1 MPGWFSPKYN
11 LDAFDRLRKY
21 NVSEKEIAQL
31 KEYAGSSDDR
41 ALFRLNPHYLA
52 QWFNWSDGRTL
63 DVLIW
68 SVVENLWHLEWDSW
82 CPGCGALL
90 QSTPELGRVE
100 AHQRCA
106 SCSWEGDI
114 LLDQVLTVYASLDT
128 NVRKLNTARCDDP
141 AFRKLVDTELGQMPA
156 LRLINRPVFRE
167 ALGDQVLPHNQSL
180 GIQHLAIFFSDLKSS
195 TALYQR
201 LGDAA
206 AYQLVRQ
213 HFISIF
219 EAVETH
225 GGAAVKTIG
234 DGVMGTFLSNSAALL
249 GIVESMQAIAEL
261 NQMAG
266 LRGQDRLR
274 LKVGLHAGPCIV
286 VTLNHRLD
294 YFGSTVN
301 IASRLSNMA
310 EGDDLLLSEA
320 VLQDPEALRI
330 VRGFGKSD
338 VLTVTLRGISKP
350 IALHRIRFNL
360 L

>member
-1 MPGWFSPKYN
+1 MLAWFSPQHH
-11 LDAFDRLRKY
+11 LEAFDRLRKY
-21 NVSEKEIAQL
+21 NVSEKEVAQL

-41 ALFRLNPHYLA
+41 ALFRINPRYLA
-52 QWFNWSDGRTL
+52 KWLNWSDGRTL
-63 DVLIW
+63 DVLVW
-68 SVVENLWHLEWDSW
+68 SVLENLWRLEWDSW

-90 QSTPELGRVE
+90 HSTPDLGKVE
-100 AHQRCA
+100 AHQRCPA
-106 SCSWEGDI
+106 CSWEGDI
-114 LLDQVLTVYASLDT
+114 LLDQVVTIYVSLDAS
-128 NVRKLNTARCDDP
+128 VRKLHTARQDDP
-141 AFRKLVDTELGQMPA
+141 IFRKVVDTELGQMPA

-167 ALGDQVLPHNQSL
+167 ALGDRVLPHNQSL
-180 GIQHLAIFFSDLKSS
+180 GIQHLAVFFSDLKSS

-201 LGDAA
+201 LGDAE

-213 HFISIF
+213 HFLSIF

-234 DGVMGTFLSNSAALL
+234 DGIMGTFLGNSAALL

-301 IASRLSNMA
+301 IASRVSHMS

-320 VLQDPEALRI
+320 VLQDPEAARI
-330 VRGFGKSD
+330 VHGLGKSD

-350 IALHRIRFNL
+350 MALHRIRFNL
-360 L
+360 I